1 MTACMLPPMT
11 KSEWPAISDE
21 ALVDRLIPAIQKAI
35 ADVHGAEPNGDAT
48 VAVNAPD
55 TANAM
60 LLILATLLEISPAA
74 ASPIG
79 MRKLAE
85 AAGKELLSMIKDT
98 RQLRL
103 AEPADE
109 GAVN

>member
-1 MTACMLPPMT
+1 MVSPMT
-11 KSEWPAISDE
+11 KSEWPAITDD
-21 ALVDRLIPAIQKAI
+21 ALVERLIPAIQQAI
-35 ADVHGAEPNGDAT
+35 ADVHGAEPIGDAT

-74 ASPIG
+74 ATPMA

-85 AAGKELLSMIKDT
+85 AAGKELLSMMKDT

-109 GAVN
+109 ETVN